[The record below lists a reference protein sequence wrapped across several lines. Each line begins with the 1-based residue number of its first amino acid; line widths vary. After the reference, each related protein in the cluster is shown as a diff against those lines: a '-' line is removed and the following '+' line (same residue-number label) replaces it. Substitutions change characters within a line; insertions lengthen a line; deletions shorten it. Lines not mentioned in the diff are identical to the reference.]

1 MLLTLDLRNV
11 GERDAGAEAFDHS
24 SCDDEQRLGQMIKII
39 PFPAVALSRLH
50 QLGFARLRFANE
62 INVNVMSL
70 AVIAIKKIIADRQQ
84 SQIRDLQPGLFEDFA
99 ARGLFKA
106 LTEFEVAARSRV
118 IPLTMRAAAASQ

>member
-1 MLLTLDLRNV
+1 MV
-11 GERDAGAEAFDHS
+11 EVVPVPAF
-24 SCDDEQRLGQMIKII
+24 
-39 PFPAVALSRLH
+39 ALFRLH

-84 SQIRDLQPGLFEDFA
+84 PQILDLQPGLFEDFA

-106 LTEFEVAARSRV
+106 LTEFDVAARSCV
-118 IPLTMRAAAASQ
+118 KSLTVRAAAASQQHAPAS